1 MTTGFDP
8 GPDTGAA
15 TPARIC
21 LAPALN
27 SAAAADL
34 AGELLSVRGWP
45 VVLDAGAVEQLG
57 GLCLQVLLSASRTW
71 AADKVQF
78 AFNPV
83 SQAIRDQSAVY
94 GANLFSDPVGAVA

>member
-1 MTTGFDP
+1 MTSLFDP
-8 GPDTGAA
+8 GLDAGPLA
-15 TPARIC
+15 PVQVC

-34 AGELLSVRGWP
+34 AGELLALRGRP

-71 AADKVQF
+71 AADKVSY
-78 AFNPV
+78 ALTPA
-83 SQAIRDQSAVY
+83 SQAIRDQAAVY
-94 GANLFSDPVGAVA
+94 GADLFSDPVGAVA

>member
-1 MTTGFDP
+1 MTTRFDP
-8 GPDTGAA
+8 GPDDGTAA
-15 TPARIC
+15 PVRIC

-27 SAAAADL
+27 SAAATDL
-34 AGELLSVRGWP
+34 AAELLSVRGRP

-71 AADKVQF
+71 AADNVQF
-78 AFNPV
+78 AFNPA

-94 GANLFSDPVGAVA
+94 GADLFSDPVGAVA